1 MHAEDSTEHPRCG
14 SVIVAMDKL
23 LRFSDYDVFA
33 YLASGFAALAGWD
46 LLFATGYVIG
56 AQWSVSSGT
65 LTIVAAYV
73 IGQIIASPAAWL
85 IERQLVRR
93 ALGHPASV
101 LMRTEPL
108 SGWRKWA
115 SHFALAEY
123 YRPLDPAVAESLR
136 EFMTTNGITSS
147 EGLFWQAFSIAKSST
162 SAAARMDAFLRL
174 YGFCRNIAFV
184 AFATGLGLA
193 GKLVLY
199 LRSIGWDANADIMA
213 MHSGVLLLVA
223 AGMLHRYL
231 KFHRLFSL
239 EVLVTFAN
247 SLTEERVRP

>member
-1 MHAEDSTEHPRCG
+1 
-14 SVIVAMDKL
+14 MDKL

-65 LTIVAAYV
+65 ITIVAAYV

-93 ALGHPASV
+93 ALGHPTAM

-115 SHFALAEY
+115 SHIALAEY
-123 YRPLDPAVAESLR
+123 YRPLETAVADSLR
-136 EFMTTNGITSS
+136 AFMTTKGISS
-147 EGLFWQAFSIAKSST
+147 GEGVFWQAFPIAKSSPMAT
-162 SAAARMDAFLRL
+162 ARMDAFLRL

-193 GKLVLY
+193 TKLTLHW
-199 LRSIGWDANADIMA
+199 RSTGWDGDADVMA
-213 MHSGVLLLVA
+213 MYSGVSLLVA
-223 AGMLHRYL
+223 VGMLHRYL
-231 KFHRLFSL
+231 KFHRLFSV

-247 SLTEERVRP
+247 SLDKEPTRP

>member
-1 MHAEDSTEHPRCG
+1 
-14 SVIVAMDKL
+14 MDKL

-33 YLASGFAALAGWD
+33 YLASGFAALTGWD

-56 AQWSVSSGT
+56 AQWSVSTGI

-115 SHFALAEY
+115 SNIALSEY
-123 YRPLDPAVAESLR
+123 YRPLETTIADSLR
-136 EFMTTNGITSS
+136 AFMTTKGISSS
-147 EGLFWQAFSIAKSST
+147 EGLFWQAFPVAKLSPMAT
-162 SAAARMDAFLRL
+162 IRMDAFLRL
-174 YGFCRNIAFV
+174 YGFCRNMAFV
-184 AFATGLGLA
+184 AFTTGLGLA
-193 GKLVLY
+193 AKLALHW
-199 LRSIGWDANADIMA
+199 RSTGWDDHADVMA
-213 MHSGVLLLVA
+213 MYSSVSLLVA
-223 AGMLHRYL
+223 VGMLYRYL
-231 KFHRLFSL
+231 KFHRLFNV

-247 SLTEERVRP
+247 SLDKEPTRV